1 MLCVSLVG
9 IAVWVFAALLGL
21 AIWPPESL
29 FDLTA
34 PAVGWPLFILLVP
47 IYYCANY
54 LLLGAFYLGMGSQAS
69 SVREVQTLPIP
80 IMVVQVFIFLFA
92 SLAVGS
98 YSGFVGIAAAIFQF
112 SQPLAVV
119 SLAAQAPELWP
130 HLLAIAWQA
139 LWEWL
144 SVRLA
149 PGFFRRHLLK
159 YNSGL
164 SSPPPLGTGGNRAW
178 SDG

>member
-34 PAVGWPLFILLVP
+34 PAVGWPLFILLVL

-98 YSGFVGIAAAIFQF
+98 YKIGRASCGGGGWQYVSVSWG
-112 SQPLAVV
+112 AV
-119 SLAAQAPELWP
+119 
-130 HLLAIAWQA
+130 
-139 LWEWL
+139 
-144 SVRLA
+144 
-149 PGFFRRHLLK
+149 
-159 YNSGL
+159 
-164 SSPPPLGTGGNRAW
+164 
-178 SDG
+178 